1 MKWIKILSFPLCLLF
16 LIASFSFRIIQDKW
30 NALSLSF
37 LGVSLFFLI
46 FSIILDWK
54 EIVAFFRKRAIKYGL
69 TSFLGILL
77 MLAILSLLNF
87 MSFKHYKR
95 FDLTISKRFSLSD
108 QTIKLLK
115 NLPRPVHLITFF
127 RPDQVVEKQKF
138 DDLMHEFNAYTNKIK
153 IDSYDPD
160 LSPHMAQKYNVNIYG
175 TIVVESSK
183 QQEKINKIDEGELI
197 NAILK
202 VIKDT
207 KKVVYFLEGHQ
218 EIDLDDTSNKG
229 ISNFKDRLI
238 KENYEVKKLSLLS
251 KPEIPSDAS
260 LIVIAGPLVD
270 LLNYEIDAL
279 NKYLSQGG
287 RVLIFYDPSSSP
299 SLLKILTKWGVKADD
314 NIVVDT
320 VQGFFGGNAFVP
332 QIRSVYG
339 SVVSTSFSL
348 NCFLPYVRT
357 IEKADNADSNKL
369 TVSKIAESTENS
381 WAEYSKEVAQF
392 NEGVD
397 KKGPVSVG
405 VSVNKKLE
413 ASTKETRLIVFG
425 DVDFIRNGWFNM
437 LGNGNL
443 ALNSVAWLA
452 EETQLISMKEK
463 PSEAAELTL
472 TEYQLRKF
480 MRFSQYIFPAVI
492 IFIGVI
498 IWIRRRKL

>member
-1 MKWIKILSFPLCLLF
+1 MKWLKLLSFPLCLLF
-16 LIASFSFRIIQDKW
+16 LITAFSLRIIQDKW
-30 NALSLSF
+30 TLLNIILFSISLI
-37 LGVSLFFLI
+37 LFI
-46 FSIILDWK
+46 ISIILDWK
-54 EIVAFFRKRAIKYGL
+54 AIVAFFKKRSIKYGL
-69 TSFLGILL
+69 SSFLGILIVL
-77 MLAILSLLNF
+77 IILSLLNF

-95 FDLTISKRFSLSD
+95 FDLTSSKRFSLSD

-115 NLPRPVHLITFF
+115 NLPRGVHIITFF

-138 DDLMHEFNAYTNKIK
+138 DDLMHEFKAHTNKIK

-160 LSPHMAQKYNVNIYG
+160 LMPHMAQKYNVNIYG
-175 TIVVESSK
+175 TVVVESGK

-207 KKVVYFLEGHQ
+207 KKIVYFLEGHQ
-218 EIDLDDTSNKG
+218 EADLDDSSNQG
-229 ISNFKDRLI
+229 ISNFKERLQ
-238 KENYEVKKLSLLS
+238 KENYEVKKLNLTT

-260 LIVIAGPLVD
+260 LIVIAGPLLD
-270 LLNYEIDAL
+270 LLNYEIDEL
-279 NKYLSQGG
+279 NKYLSMGG
-287 RVLIFYDPSSSP
+287 RLLIFYDPSSSAT
-299 SLLKILTKWGVKADD
+299 LEKIFSKWGVKAEN
-314 NIVVDT
+314 NIIVDT
-320 VQGFFGGNAFVP
+320 VQGYFGGNAFVP
-332 QIRSVYG
+332 QIRSIYG
-339 SVVSTSFSL
+339 SVISSSFSL
-348 NCFLPYVRT
+348 NCFLPFART
-357 IEKADNADSNKL
+357 VDKADKVDSKI

-381 WAEYSKEVAQF
+381 WAEYSREVAKF
-392 NEGVD
+392 DEGVD

-405 VSVNKKLE
+405 VSVSKKNE
-413 ASTKETRLIVFG
+413 NNQKETRLIVFG
-425 DVDFIRNGWFNM
+425 DIDFIRNGWFNI

-452 EETQLISMKEK
+452 EETQLISIKEK

-480 MRFSQYIFPAVI
+480 MRFSEYIFPALI